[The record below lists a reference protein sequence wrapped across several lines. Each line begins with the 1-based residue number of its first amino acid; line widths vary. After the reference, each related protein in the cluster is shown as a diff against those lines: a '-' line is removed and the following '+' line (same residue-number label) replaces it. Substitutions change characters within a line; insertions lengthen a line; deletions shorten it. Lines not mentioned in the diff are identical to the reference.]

1 MREDSRI
8 GTKIK
13 QQLTRFA
20 NGLSEGLREP
30 RRRLIREMMFGIQA
44 AKDVKLSNIART
56 LGESI
61 GLIKTENRL
70 SRNLAEEDL
79 SDRLN
84 ARMVWQAAS
93 RVGRDTVLAVD
104 LSDVTKRYARKM
116 ECLVGVRDGSQG
128 EKARGYWLLEIVGAD
143 VEGDQITPLYGELYS
158 HEAPGFQSEN
168 DQLLKA
174 VKRVTGMTFGRGILA
189 WDRGGDRYSILIPLL
204 EAGLRFVIR
213 QDGDRDVILE
223 SGKKVRMREAV
234 RWCRSR
240 LGYSVKLEHEGYV
253 EEKHLELGALPV
265 RLPKKPEC
273 ALWLV
278 VIRGWG
284 KEPILLLTNVSPE
297 GETPDRPYEKWIA
310 EIYLTRHACEDTFRF
325 LKQAYHM
332 EDVRVRS
339 YAALRNTYVLVHAVM
354 YFVSVVIGTKA
365 RLTILFKKLCEK
377 AKRFFEI
384 ATFFHYAVADGIHR
398 VLFGSPLHSPRQPTG
413 PPDLQRRFAFAR
425 PPS

>member
-1 MREDSRI
+1 MGEDSRI

-13 QQLTRFA
+13 WQLSRFA
-20 NGLSEGLREP
+20 GWLSQGWGKP
-30 RRRLIREMMFGIQA
+30 AAPFVPEMLFGIQA
-44 AKDVKLSNIART
+44 SKDVKWSNIARA
-56 LGESI
+56 LGEPI
-61 GLIKTENRL
+61 RLIKTENRL
-70 SRNLAEEDL
+70 SRNLGAQDR

-84 ARMVWQAAS
+84 ERILWQGAS
-93 RVGRDTVLAVD
+93 RVGTDTVLAVD

-116 ECLVGVRDGSQG
+116 ECLVGVRDGSEG

-158 HEAPGFQSEN
+158 HEAPGFASEN

-174 VKRVTGMTFGRGILA
+174 VERVTAMTFGRGILA

-204 EAGLRFVIR
+204 EAELRFVIR

-223 SGKKVRMREAV
+223 SGKKMRMRKAV

-284 KEPILLLTNVSPE
+284 QEPILLLTNVSPE
-297 GETPDRPYEKWIA
+297 GETPERPYEKWIA

-325 LKQAYHM
+325 LKQAYHV

-339 YAALRNTYVLVHAVM
+339 YAALRNTYALVHAVM

-377 AKRFFEI
+377 AKRFFQI

-398 VLFGSPLHSPRQPTG
+398 VLFGSPLRSCRQPS
-413 PPDLQRRFAFAR
+413 PARDLQRRFAFAR

>member
-1 MREDSRI
+1 MGEDSRI

-13 QQLTRFA
+13 WQLSRFA
-20 NGLSEGLREP
+20 NGLSEGLSKP
-30 RRRLIREMMFGIQA
+30 CRRLIQEMLFGIQA
-44 AKDVKLSNIART
+44 AKDVKLSNIARA
-56 LGESI
+56 LGEPI
-61 GLIKTENRL
+61 RLIKTENRL
-70 SRNLAEEDL
+70 SRNLGAQDW

-84 ARMVWQAAS
+84 ERILWQGAS
-93 RVGRDTVLAVD
+93 RVGTDTVLAVD

-116 ECLVGVRDGSQG
+116 ECLVGVRDGSEG

-158 HEAPGFQSEN
+158 HEAPGFASEN

-174 VKRVTGMTFGRGILA
+174 VERVTAMTFGRGILA
-189 WDRGGDRYSILIPLL
+189 WDRGGDRYAILIPLL
-204 EAGLRFVIR
+204 EKQLRFVIR

-223 SGKKVRMREAV
+223 SGKKMRMRKAV
-234 RWCRSR
+234 RECRSR
-240 LGYSVKLEHEGYV
+240 LGYSVKLEREGYV
-253 EEKHLELGALPV
+253 HEKHLELGALPV

-284 KEPILLLTNVSPE
+284 QEPILLLTNVSPE
-297 GETPDRPYEKWIA
+297 GETPERPYEKWIA

-325 LKQAYHM
+325 LKQAYHV

-339 YAALRNTYVLVHAVM
+339 YAALRNTYALVHAVM

-377 AKRFFEI
+377 AKRFFQI

-398 VLFGSPLHSPRQPTG
+398 VLFGSPLRSSREPPG